1 MQATYYSMKS
11 IFRTLFVRGYLIKL
25 IFILTLGMYKAQG
38 QQDPQYTQYMYN
50 TQIVNPAYAG
60 SREVLSMGMLGRMQW
75 VNLEG
80 APRTGTFTLN
90 TPIGALQSM
99 GLGLSI
105 VYDQIGPATESNIN
119 VDYSYSLQL
128 DKHDISKLSFGLK
141 AGIDLL
147 DVDYEK
153 LNLENPNDPL
163 FQNTVDNKIQPQI
176 GAGIYYHTQKFYAG
190 FSVPNFLNSKHFD
203 EGSLENQDLENIAI
217 ERLHYFFI
225 TGYVFDLSPNLKF
238 KPATMVKFVSGSP
251 LQWDMSANFMI
262 NEKFIL
268 GGSYR
273 WNASISALAGF
284 QISQSVFIGL
294 AYDYDSTQVK
304 DYTSGSYEAMVRFDI
319 FHKTDKVLT
328 PRFF

>member
-1 MQATYYSMKS
+1 MKS
-11 IFRTLFVRGYLIKL
+11 LFRTLFVRGYLIEL

-60 SREVLSMGMLGRMQW
+60 SREVLSMGILGRMQW

-80 APRTGTFTLN
+80 APRTGTFTMN
-90 TPIGALQSM
+90 TPIGALQNM

-119 VDYSYSLQL
+119 VDYSYSVQL

-203 EGSLENQDLENIAI
+203 AGSLENQDLENIAI

-273 WNASISALAGF
+273 WNSSISALAGF